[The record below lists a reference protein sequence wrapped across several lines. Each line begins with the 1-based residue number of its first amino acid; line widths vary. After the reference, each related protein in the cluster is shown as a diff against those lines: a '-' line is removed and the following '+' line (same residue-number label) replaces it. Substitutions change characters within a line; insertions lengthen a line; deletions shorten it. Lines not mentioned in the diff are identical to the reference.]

1 MGADRDVQEQI
12 LAALEWEPGIDAAR
26 IGVTVSNGVVMLEGT
41 VTTLLQKATAERA
54 ARHVPG
60 VRVVA
65 NELEVS
71 LDHTTR
77 RSDTALAE
85 AVANALRWHSALT
98 PEAVQATVDQ
108 GWVVLS
114 GAVTWQFQKT
124 AAERA
129 VQELHGVKGVTNG
142 IIVQPKACAGDVKAK
157 IESAFKRSA
166 EIDAQNVRV
175 EVRGGVVILTGTVR
189 SPGEREEAE
198 RAAWAAPGVT
208 KVEDRLRVSSC
219 DSAGALSS

>member
-1 MGADRDVQEQI
+1 MC
-12 LAALEWEPGIDAAR
+12 PGYA
-26 IGVTVSNGVVMLEGT
+26 SWPMN
-41 VTTLLQKATAERA
+41 
-54 ARHVPG
+54 
-60 VRVVA
+60 
-65 NELEVS
+65 LEVS
-71 LDHTTR
+71 PDHTAR
-77 RSDTALAE
+77 RSDAALAE

-98 PEAVQATVDQ
+98 PDAVQATVDQ
-108 GWVVLS
+108 GWVVLT

-175 EVRGGVVILTGTVR
+175 EVRGGAVILTGTVR
-189 SPGEREEAE
+189 SPSEREEAE

-208 KVEDRLRVSSC
+208 KVEDRLLVSS
-219 DSAGALSS
+219 SAAPFRPGCILRV